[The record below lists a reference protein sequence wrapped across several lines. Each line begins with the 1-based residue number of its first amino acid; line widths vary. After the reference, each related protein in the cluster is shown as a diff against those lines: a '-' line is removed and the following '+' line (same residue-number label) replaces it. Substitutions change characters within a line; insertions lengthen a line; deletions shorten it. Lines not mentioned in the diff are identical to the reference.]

1 METGKRPRKDN
12 QMTAQTEPTGK
23 RTIRITVRGS
33 IMGYIGRTRW
43 ECFGERSDPA
53 AMASAQEWLN
63 A

>member
-1 METGKRPRKDN
+1 MEN
-12 QMTAQTEPTGK
+12 EPTGK

-43 ECFGERSDPA
+43 ICFGERSNPA
-53 AMASAQEWLN
+53 AEANAQEWVN

>member
-1 METGKRPRKDN
+1 
-12 QMTAQTEPTGK
+12 MTSEPAGK

-53 AMASAQEWLN
+53 AMQQAEEWVSA
-63 A
+63 

>member
-1 METGKRPRKDN
+1 
-12 QMTAQTEPTGK
+12 MTFEDQTIPTGK

-53 AMASAQEWLN
+53 AEAAAQEWVKQ
-63 A
+63 